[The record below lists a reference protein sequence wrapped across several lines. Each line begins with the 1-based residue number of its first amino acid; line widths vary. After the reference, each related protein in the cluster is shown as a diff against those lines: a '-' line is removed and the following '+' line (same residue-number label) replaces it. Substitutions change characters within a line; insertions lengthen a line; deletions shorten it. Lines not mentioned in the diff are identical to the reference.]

1 MKNPK
6 KVVTKSSPKS
16 CPLFSRKSP
25 IDFFFVVDYWKIIF
39 APTSG
44 DRGYVSFR
52 EGNKMKA
59 FILDGYLPPKFNI
72 APGKMMGKEDYIQL
86 FRGYMGVSKNSGT
99 PKWVVIMENPMK
111 LDDLG
116 VPLFLETPFYVK
128 LLEGM

>member
-1 MKNPK
+1 M
-6 KVVTKSSPKS
+6 
-16 CPLFSRKSP
+16 
-25 IDFFFVVDYWKIIF
+25 IF

-99 PKWVVIMENPMK
+99 PKWVVYNGKPY
-111 LDDLG
+111 
-116 VPLFLETPFYVK
+116 ET
-128 LLEGM
+128 G